1 MKLSLPQKFQPLLDA
16 NVLFCRFKK
25 KKSHLCMTKLRVL
38 VLCFHYFR
46 DNCIVTWGC
55 SGFFDVVF
63 VWGLVDPTHK
73 ILVTF
78 PVG

>member
-1 MKLSLPQKFQPLLDA
+1 
-16 NVLFCRFKK
+16 
-25 KKSHLCMTKLRVL
+25 MTKLRVL

-46 DNCIVTWGC
+46 DNCIVTRGC